1 MRFWLR
7 CLSSPRRDSKDHLST
22 SGSAALNEHIRT
34 DDRSIMVFNEK
45 NFTPGHF
52 ASRFPKNSVPP
63 RRLTAGCRIAGFV
76 HVRVCRTIDR
86 DYSRVVPDLA
96 AHLVTYAA
104 GRADSLNA
112 AFPSDAF
119 AAVVPPLLVRKWE
132 WLSVQRSELIE
143 FQIEPCCFEAPAQTH
158 PGNRLH
164 SPRQGAS
171 CL

>member
-1 MRFWLR
+1 MKVLAPLPVFAARGSF
-7 CLSSPRRDSKDHLST
+7 KDQLST
-22 SGSAALNEHIRT
+22 SRSAALNEHIRT
-34 DDRSIMVFNEK
+34 DDRSIVVNGK

-63 RRLTAGCRIAGFV
+63 RRLAAGCRI
-76 HVRVCRTIDR
+76 
-86 DYSRVVPDLA
+86 
-96 AHLVTYAA
+96 
-104 GRADSLNA
+104 A

-119 AAVVPPLLVRKWE
+119 AAVVPPLLAQKWE

-143 FQIEPCCFEAPAQTH
+143 FQIEPCCFVAPAQTH